1 MSTVAR
7 PHSTGLQV
15 LKGAQLSVHG
25 TAQRVHMGHG
35 AARSVDAWMLLC
47 ASQQGRENAK
57 PLLSRR
63 CCSNEDRA
71 TRSATGNCGSK
82 MPHFTQS
89 WGKEKKGAAGLAGT
103 GQCCLGAEGPQTP
116 NEAPTAGS
124 GSGERRVFRC
134 RQRESD
140 TAAAGDA
147 PHGRAPVA
155 GGTGEPGHSRLS
167 PGCTHPGWHSVPHGP
182 GLLQAHP
189 AELWAAISGCSSR
202 IVSDPTTRLTW
213 H

>member
-35 AARSVDAWMLLC
+35 AARSVGAWMLLY
-47 ASQQGRENAK
+47 ASLQGRGNAK

-71 TRSATGNCGSK
+71 TRSAAGNCGSK

-89 WGKEKKGAAGLAGT
+89 
-103 GQCCLGAEGPQTP
+103 
-116 NEAPTAGS
+116 
-124 GSGERRVFRC
+124 
-134 RQRESD
+134 
-140 TAAAGDA
+140 
-147 PHGRAPVA
+147 
-155 GGTGEPGHSRLS
+155 
-167 PGCTHPGWHSVPHGP
+167 
-182 GLLQAHP
+182 
-189 AELWAAISGCSSR
+189 
-202 IVSDPTTRLTW
+202 
-213 H
+213 